1 MSKRRYTANSI
12 TDAALDALYANANR
26 GWRRGDA
33 WKARAEQA
41 DAALN
46 HIRGIARRLVAHS
59 IGFQDVLDDSDR
71 DPWAR
76 TVGTD
81 ISELCAAFDGVQ
93 QPGGELSETER
104 TMLAFALDQAQEKI
118 WSEDGFT
125 DADQAAVDSLRRLAA
140 EPEESTTP

>member
-1 MSKRRYTANSI
+1 MSAKRYTADSI
-12 TDAALDALYANANR
+12 TDDALDELYENANK
-26 GWRRGDA
+26 GWRRGDE

-41 DAALN
+41 EAALE
-46 HIRGIARRLVAHS
+46 HVRGIARRLAAHAV
-59 IGFQDVLDDSDR
+59 GFQDALDDTDR

-81 ISELCAAFDGVQ
+81 ISELCSAFDGVP
-93 QPGGELSETER
+93 QPGGALSEAER
-104 TMLAFALDQAQEKI
+104 TMLAYALDQAQEKI

-140 EPEESTTP
+140 EPEENSAP